1 MYLNGVAYYRSGSE
15 SKVMSATIE
24 EELRNRKYLLRSGMA
39 DKIDAARRAINSG
52 HTICLVGYDSSNSNT
67 SDKDRKVEAFA
78 FTDNKRCDSLWAFDP
93 KDRKNKVFHLRRADV
108 VKVLDERWKYAKL
121 HKTYELDIFGF
132 SGNENIPFDI
142 VLKTTRG
149 RTSSLIKIRRL
160 WDIFRKWKAVAGGS
174 RLFCSIPFL
183 WMPPAVSIWAFRMRW
198 TSARL
203 KNLRKRS
210 QRDWIELWPECKVKI
225 H

>member
-1 MYLNGVAYYRSGSE
+1 MRVIVMGKIRDRFPDTYQNVTPRICYDGKVLDLCVQPAKEGVVYLNGVAYYRSGSE

-93 KDRKNKVFHLRRADV
+93 KDRKTRCS
-108 VKVLDERWKYAKL
+108 
-121 HKTYELDIFGF
+121 IFGVRMWSRSWMRDGNMPNFTRHTSLTF
-132 SGNENIPFDI
+132 SVFPE
-142 VLKTTRG
+142 T
-149 RTSSLIKIRRL
+149 RTSRL
-160 WDIFRKWKAVAGGS
+160 
-174 RLFCSIPFL
+174 
-183 WMPPAVSIWAFRMRW
+183 
-198 TSARL
+198 TS
-203 KNLRKRS
+203 
-210 QRDWIELWPECKVKI
+210 C
-225 H
+225 